1 MTLTVDT
8 RRAFRTP
15 DELAGLVKAVAE
27 APAGT
32 DETNWVEFKTGLDLE
47 KPHGKFTAARAILAF
62 ANRSPKVA
70 AHACEGVVTAAHLT
84 ALGEGERLAS
94 LTLLVTV
101 LDQRQAGF
109 AAAAVDEDTAKVG
122 IALSARKGY
131 LDGRSLAEAFAWLRP
146 TGLVWRCWINNYV
159 EGKSPQPFDVLF
171 WTADTVRMTAA
182 LHRDMV
188 LMGLHNS
195 LAKPGAVSMLGT
207 PRR

>member
-70 AHACEGVVTAAHLT
+70 AHACEGVAYVIVGAEPQNVTGVVRIDH
-84 ALGEGERLAS
+84 AS
-94 LTLLVTV
+94 LSQKLSTSG
-101 LDQRQAGF
+101 RGS
-109 AAAAVDEDTAKVG
+109 
-122 IALSARKGY
+122 SARPARSRSG
-131 LDGRSLAEAFAWLRP
+131 GR
-146 TGLVWRCWINNYV
+146 TGA
-159 EGKSPQPFDVLF
+159 KSPSGGRPQ
-171 WTADTVRMTAA
+171 VRDRH
-182 LHRDMV
+182 LKFHEDRD
-188 LMGLHNS
+188 N
-195 LAKPGAVSMLGT
+195 LAPP
-207 PRR
+207 PRQLV